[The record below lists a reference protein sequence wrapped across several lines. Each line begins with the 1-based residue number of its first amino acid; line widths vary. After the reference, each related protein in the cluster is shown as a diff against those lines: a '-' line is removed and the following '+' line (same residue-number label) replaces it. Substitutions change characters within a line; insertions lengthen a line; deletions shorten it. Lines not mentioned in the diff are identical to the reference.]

1 MPSLISSPDASE
13 LSPELLRAA
22 RWVEQHPGDVAMHSM
37 RECARRAGLAPAT
50 LTRLAHALG
59 YEGFEELKQRF
70 QQEFT
75 SEAGYA
81 ARARSLQDASRK
93 DGDWLEALNEAQLA
107 NVQSA
112 RQLNTRA
119 QFDLLAAAMLQ
130 ARTVYFMGLR
140 ASYGLAF
147 HLHYSYG
154 LIAPNGV
161 LVQDVGGT
169 AADQLVRMGPQ
180 DMLVLVSLAPYTR
193 QTVLAA
199 EQAARQGVSLA
210 ALTDSAL
217 SPLARGA
224 AHKLLFRAETSS
236 YFQSMV
242 GALAVVEALTAAVA
256 VKGGR
261 KVLAHLQ
268 TVQDQ
273 LDAQGAYWEKMDKK
287 TAHAGRR
294 KAVPLRKTERR

>member
-1 MPSLISSPDASE
+1 MPTLISGPDASE

-22 RWVEQHPGDVAMHSM
+22 RWVERHPGEVAMQSM

-59 YEGFEELKQRF
+59 YEGFDELKQRF
-70 QQEFT
+70 QHEFT

-81 ARARSLQDASRK
+81 ARARKLQDASRK
-93 DGDWLEALNEAQLA
+93 DGDWLETFSEAQLG

-112 RQLNTRA
+112 RLLNTRA
-119 QFDLLAAAMLQ
+119 QFDQLAVAMLQ
-130 ARTVYFMGLR
+130 ARTVYFLGLR

-154 LIAPNGV
+154 LLAPNGV

-169 AADQLVRMGPQ
+169 AADQLVRMGAQ
-180 DMLVLVSLAPYTR
+180 DLLVLVSLAPYTR

-199 EQAARQGVSLA
+199 EQATRQGVGLA
-210 ALTDSAL
+210 ALTDSAV

-224 AHKLLFRAETSS
+224 AHKLFFRTETSS

-242 GALAVVEALTAAVA
+242 GGLAVVEALTAAVA
-256 VKGGR
+256 IRGGR
-261 KVLAHLQ
+261 KVLTHLQ

-273 LDAQGAYWEKMDKK
+273 LDAQGAYWEKIDKK
-287 TAHAGRR
+287 TGSAGRR
-294 KAVPLRKTERR
+294 KAVPLRKSDHP